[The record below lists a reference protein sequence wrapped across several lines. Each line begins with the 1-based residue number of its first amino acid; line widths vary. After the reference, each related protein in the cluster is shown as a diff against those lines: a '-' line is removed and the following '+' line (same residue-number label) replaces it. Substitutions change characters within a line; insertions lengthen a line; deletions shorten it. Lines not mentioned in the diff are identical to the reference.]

1 MVLQARGD
9 EPAAQ
14 AALGE
19 LCEAYWQPVF
29 RFLRREGRDEDQ
41 SRELTQE
48 FVARLL
54 SGSGIDG
61 ADPAKGRFRSYLLGA
76 LKHFL
81 AEKRRNENR
90 QKRGGDA
97 VVESLQAG
105 GTETSPGRQIA
116 DPDSNVADT
125 YFDHE
130 WALELMERALNKVQA
145 DFERSGKGEQ
155 FTILKPW
162 LVGDTESLS
171 QNDAAGQLGM
181 KTGAVK
187 VAIYRL
193 RRNFGDAVR
202 TEIAQ
207 TVDDPNEVSEELR
220 YLIEV
225 LS

>member
-1 MVLQARGD
+1 
-9 EPAAQ
+9 
-14 AALGE
+14 
-19 LCEAYWQPVF
+19 
-29 RFLRREGRDEDQ
+29 
-41 SRELTQE
+41 
-48 FVARLL
+48 
-54 SGSGIDG
+54 
-61 ADPAKGRFRSYLLGA
+61 
-76 LKHFL
+76 
-81 AEKRRNENR
+81 
-90 QKRGGDA
+90 
-97 VVESLQAG
+97 
-105 GTETSPGRQIA
+105 
-116 DPDSNVADT
+116 
-125 YFDHE
+125 
-130 WALELMERALNKVQA
+130 MERALNKVQA